1 MSRTRVKDPS
11 DRLANAWLPS
21 LALPCGS
28 PAQGSLVPTPLP
40 PPLPFLALS
49 HGAQGLQPGST
60 VTSTDQTGPRE
71 QREDPDVG
79 DPEANARSSITG
91 GGAGPAKRTL
101 FRRSRQTR
109 LRMTLR
115 LTQARREG
123 RGIAWCCLPRRT
135 SWPPIPE
142 EISLKDSMSVGA
154 PQRHRSKHTGA
165 PRRVC
170 RLGSR
175 PPQESK
181 SHNE

>member
-1 MSRTRVKDPS
+1 MSRTRVKDSS

-28 PAQGSLVPTPLP
+28 PAQGSLVPTPPAP
-40 PPLPFLALS
+40 PPFLALS

-60 VTSTDQTGPRE
+60 VTSTNQTGPRE

-79 DPEANARSSITG
+79 DPEADARSSITG
-91 GGAGPAKRTL
+91 GEAGPAKRTL

-115 LTQARREG
+115 LTQAWREG
-123 RGIAWCCLPRRT
+123 QVIAWCCLPRGA
-135 SWPPIPE
+135 SWLPIPE
-142 EISLKDSMSVGA
+142 EILLKDSVSVRA
-154 PQRHRSKHTGA
+154 PQRHRSIHTGT